1 MFKIK
6 HPFCEKYLCFHYD
19 KKYYC
24 KNRRIWYFTDE
35 KMWSGLETN
44 SLEEAVK
51 IGSEAVTETKKLI
64 TELYDSG
71 DDWTEE
77 ISKLKHL
84 KSMLMKAKILEV
96 NQ

>member
-6 HPFCEKYLCFHYD
+6 HPFCEKYLGFYYD

-24 KNRRIWYFTDE
+24 KSRRIWYFTDE
-35 KMWSGLETN
+35 KTWTGLDAN
-44 SLEEAVK
+44 NQAEAVN
-51 IGSEAVTETKKLI
+51 IGKDAVDELRKLI

-71 DDWTEE
+71 DDWSSE

-84 KSMLMKAKILEV
+84 KQMILKSKIVEV
-96 NQ
+96 K